1 MSGESTKREILKWI
15 EVIYR
20 PEHSLIREITS
31 NWTKYRKIFVDT
43 IAETIYTDIRRTK
56 HLFSSP
62 WPFKKEFSKLT
73 ESEKLPWYDFACDIP
88 GKLRLLNLYI
98 RPYADFCRTCLIPYR
113 DMETLARSDYYSF
126 CERSEADHKDKKM
139 YVPFRDLTAK
149 EKRFYIELNH
159 LIPVALKKAGYEII
173 RTVEISEISGK
184 MVLKFARAIHARY
197 IREIKKREPETKKS
211 SYLTWIHEQ
220 GDSRETPGENFDDLP
235 EEIRHSN
242 LDNAYQIPA
251 KLLAIGYKL
260 QQTGRGFKPAVLS
273 LSDDEIETMA
283 RVEHI
288 RWCWDKI
295 LHGWIHGKTKDD
307 RKKIHPSI
315 IAYEDL
321 SESEKEKDR
330 ELVRMIP
337 ALLQDVNYDVFHVNP
352 GKLSKLPYALK
363 PQSSINRILEETRRL
378 NVQIKNLK
386 RLPPEAEQMM
396 DAGNYKIEEA
406 LKEIESSYNYALH
419 IQESF
424 LPDKLYIREC
434 FPDSFILFKPR
445 DIVSGDFY
453 FISKR
458 DHRITFAAADCTG
471 HGIPGALLSTI
482 GYGILDEAVNTLYL
496 TDTSEILRHLYMKMH
511 RFLKVDPEITGVSDD
526 LDIALCCLDVKRQVL
541 TYSGVGN
548 PLYHISDGK
557 LDEYRPGNLKKKT
570 GEIDD
575 NRYASETIKLKH
587 EDSIYLLSDGYAD
600 QFGGKSHKRYQT
612 SRLKNFLSGIQG
624 NSMPEQGDLLF
635 EEIEKWRKE
644 ENEEQTDDIL
654 VVGIR
659 I

>member
-20 PEHSLIREITS
+20 PEHNLIREITA
-31 NWTKYRKIFVDT
+31 NWTDYRKLFVDN
-43 IAETIYTDIRRTK
+43 IAESLYTDIRRTK

-62 WPFKKEFSKLT
+62 WTFKKEFSKLT
-73 ESEKLPWYDFACDIP
+73 ESEKMPWYDYACDIP

-98 RPYADFCRTCLIPYR
+98 RPYPDFCRTCLIPYR
-113 DMETLARSDYYSF
+113 DLETLARADYHSY
-126 CERSEADHKDKKM
+126 CQRSEADHKNKKTF
-139 YVPFRDLTAK
+139 VPFRDLTPEQK
-149 EKRFYIELNH
+149 HFYIELNH
-159 LIPVALKKAGYEII
+159 LIPVSLKKAGYEII
-173 RTVEISEISGK
+173 RPEEISEISGK

-197 IREIKKREPETKKS
+197 IREIRKRDTGAKKS
-211 SYLTWIHEQ
+211 SWLTWIHDQEER
-220 GDSRETPGENFDDLP
+220 RETLAENFDDLP
-235 EEIRHSN
+235 EEISHSN

-260 QQTGRGFKPAVLS
+260 RQTGKGFKPAVLRF
-273 LSDDEIETMA
+273 SDDEVETMA

-295 LHGWIHGKTKDD
+295 LHGWIFGKTKDD
-307 RKKIHPSI
+307 NKKIHPSI

-330 ELVRMIP
+330 ALVRMIP

-352 GKLSKLPYALK
+352 GKISRLPYALK

-378 NVQIKNLK
+378 NVKIKNLK
-386 RLPPEAEQMM
+386 KLPPEAEQMM
-396 DAGNYKIEEA
+396 DAGNKKIEEA

-424 LPDKLYIREC
+424 LPDNLFIREC
-434 FPDSFILFKPR
+434 FPESFILFKPR

-453 FISKR
+453 FISKH

-482 GYGILDEAVNTLYL
+482 GYGILDEAVNTLHL
-496 TDTSEILRHLYMKMH
+496 TNTSKILKHLYIKMH

-526 LDIALCCLDVKRQVL
+526 LDIALCCLDVKKQVL

-557 LDEYRPGNLKKKT
+557 LDEYRPGNLKNKT
-570 GEIDD
+570 GESDD

-587 EDSIYLLSDGYAD
+587 GDSLYLLSDGYAD

-612 SRLKNFLSGIQG
+612 SKLKDFLLGIQG
-624 NSMPEQGDLLF
+624 NSMPEQGDILF
-635 EEIEKWRKE
+635 EEIEKWRDEK
-644 ENEEQTDDIL
+644 NEEQTDDIL
-654 VVGIR
+654 VIGIR